1 MNLSRARAM
10 PMVNATMMPSLLKTR
25 ARARATSI
33 SHSRIMTKPKTKLH
47 PAMPNAM
54 TMPSLLKT
62 RAKAASI
69 SFSRMIAKMELH
81 HAMPNTVMM
90 PSPLK
95 TSAKAKVMMMPNLAT
110 ISKARATSIP
120 HSQTMMMKTK
130 TNLYHRTTM
139 ALVNVATM
147 LSLLETS
154 TAAEVVAMP
163 SLPRTSA
170 KARTRRMLILEITL
184 LSVAV
189 DNMRKVSFFCQFR
202 TQRNT
207 N

>member
-10 PMVNATMMPSLLKTR
+10 PMPMVNTAMMPSLRKTRARARATSIPHSTMMTKPKTKLHPAMPTAAMMPSLFKTR

-33 SHSRIMTKPKTKLH
+33 SHSTMMTKMKLH
-47 PAMPNAM
+47 HAM
-54 TMPSLLKT
+54 
-62 RAKAASI
+62 AKATSI
-69 SFSRMIAKMELH
+69 SCSRMMTKTELH
-81 HAMPNTVMM
+81 HAMANTA
-90 PSPLK
+90 
-95 TSAKAKVMMMPNLAT
+95 TKA
-110 ISKARATSIP
+110 
-120 HSQTMMMKTK
+120 
-130 TNLYHRTTM
+130 NLYHRTTM
-139 ALVNVATM
+139 APVNVATM
-147 LSLLETS
+147 LSLLKTS
-154 TAAEVVAMP
+154 TTAEVVAMP

-202 TQRNT
+202 TQHNT